1 MFFARKAP
9 NYLTKLMTSWAGRNA
24 PPRPQ
29 GGSSTKAQ
37 SFCQWL
43 LYCCIT
49 LVGAW
54 NSRNCKS
61 YIYIGKW
68 LKTKINVKVKTLQ
81 SRRFLTENH
90 PWIRYPTLPEPQPDI
105 RGERRWWML
114 GTWENLNIQKITIY
128 IYMNIILTKE
138 LFWSLPCYLHLEKK
152 LVRKRV
158 CHIILHFY
166 ILYLFVK

>member
-128 IYMNIILTKE
+128 IYEYNIDKGIILVFTM
-138 LFWSLPCYLHLEKK
+138 LFAFGKKNSLGNGSA
-152 LVRKRV
+152 
-158 CHIILHFY
+158 I
-166 ILYLFVK
+166 